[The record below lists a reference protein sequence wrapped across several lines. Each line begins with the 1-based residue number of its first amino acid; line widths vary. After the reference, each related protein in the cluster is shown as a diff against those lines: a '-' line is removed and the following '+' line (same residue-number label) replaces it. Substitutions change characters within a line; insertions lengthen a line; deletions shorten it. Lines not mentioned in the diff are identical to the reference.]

1 MDVSNKSK
9 AENDSEW
16 FKCLSCG
23 FVAYGDD
30 PEKAKNSKCLG
41 CGKIM
46 GLSTK
51 ESPRFLKNKPL
62 MIECTKCHN
71 HYSHRASECPKCGF
85 KKHSTCVICSKK
97 IPTTSKICPYCADP
111 KPFTKEEH
119 SPPEVITRYDE
130 TNQVN
135 KNSDIKSLKHVTK
148 ASGLKKNPQG
158 LHNSSRLDQDQSN
171 IFLGDS
177 THPWRRFWART
188 VDILSCGILLF
199 MLIIIVISYLFPQY
213 AGSLV
218 NTLENPIIAGII
230 LYLLWIPIEA
240 LFLSMFGATPAKW
253 IFGIKVLNST
263 TDDNLDYTMAIKR
276 TTNVWLQ
283 GEGLGIPLIGLVT
296 RLFAY
301 KRLTKT
307 GTTLWDES
315 VNSVVTHKEW
325 GVGRAIFSTLTTIAT
340 FIFVSI
346 LNNL

>member
-1 MDVSNKSK
+1 MNLSDDNKT
-9 AENDSEW
+9 ANDTEW

-30 PEKAKNSKCLG
+30 TEKAKSSKCLG

-51 ESPRFLKNKPL
+51 KAPKFLKNKPQL
-62 MIECTKCHN
+62 IECVKCHN
-71 HYSHRASECPKCGF
+71 HYSHRASACPKCGF
-85 KKHSTCVICSKK
+85 EKQSTCVICSKK

-111 KPFTKEEH
+111 KPFIKKKQL
-119 SPPEVITRYDE
+119 PPEVTTRYGE
-130 TNQVN
+130 TNQTN
-135 KNSDIKSLKHVTK
+135 KKSNSKSPKLATK
-148 ASGLKKNPQG
+148 ASGLKKNIQDSQ
-158 LHNSSRLDQDQSN
+158 NSPRLDHDQSN
-171 IFLGDS
+171 MFLGGD

-188 VDILSCGILLF
+188 VDLFSCGILLF
-199 MLIIIVISYLFPQY
+199 MLIIVVISYFFPQF

-218 NTLENPIIAGII
+218 NTLENPIIAGIA

-263 TDDNLDYTMAIKR
+263 NNNLNYTTAIKR
-276 TTNVWLQ
+276 TVNVWLQ
-283 GEGLGIPLIGLVT
+283 GEGLGIPLVALIT

-325 GVGRAIFSTLTTIAT
+325 GVGRTIFSTLIT
-340 FIFVSI
+340 FASFVFVSI